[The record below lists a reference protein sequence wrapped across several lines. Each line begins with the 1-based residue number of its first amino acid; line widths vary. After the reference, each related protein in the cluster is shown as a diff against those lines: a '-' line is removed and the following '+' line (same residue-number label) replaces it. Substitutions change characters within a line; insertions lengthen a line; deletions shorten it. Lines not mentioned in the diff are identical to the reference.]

1 MLSSEWYWWLLIVA
15 WVCFALLMIVALL
28 GDVTLRAGM
37 MMNRPGFL
45 GLVSSMGNKGTTEKP
60 AQLEMN
66 WSTGS
71 GLGCYCGP

>member
-1 MLSSEWYWWLLIVA
+1 
-15 WVCFALLMIVALL
+15 MIVALL

-60 AQLEMN
+60 ARLEMN